1 MVVYKKLEVKAVNVI
16 LDECNELNDLS
27 FMKDGMQYPCVI
39 IDGITSNNEIVF
51 FRNHSK
57 KTDSSVPAYMLVS
70 GEPVSLGYFDLVLDN
85 LLAIREIYDYKVRL
99 YKEKDGEGIWIDL
112 DNPDTLIKFIRL

>member
-1 MVVYKKLEVKAVNVI
+1 MNVI